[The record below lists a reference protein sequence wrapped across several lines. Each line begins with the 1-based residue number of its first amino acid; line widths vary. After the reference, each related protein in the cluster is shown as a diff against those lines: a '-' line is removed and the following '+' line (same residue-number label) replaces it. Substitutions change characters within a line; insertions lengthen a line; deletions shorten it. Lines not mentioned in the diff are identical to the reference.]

1 MSIFEN
7 HMRMQCSRLFF
18 QAAKLILLKLQPEK
32 RFFASELIRGALFE
46 RLKKELP
53 YCCEVRILEF
63 KEPKPNDRKQIIRIK
78 AAIIVER
85 ESQKEI
91 VIGKGG
97 NQIKQVGINA
107 REKLEDFLQTKVGL
121 IRFRRMR
128 LGYKNIL
135 LIKKCCLSPGVS
147 GLEW

>member
-1 MSIFEN
+1 M
-7 HMRMQCSRLFF
+7 
-18 QAAKLILLKLQPEK
+18 
-32 RFFASELIRGALFE
+32 
-46 RLKKELP
+46 
-53 YCCEVRILEF
+53 
-63 KEPKPNDRKQIIRIK
+63 
-78 AAIIVER
+78 ER